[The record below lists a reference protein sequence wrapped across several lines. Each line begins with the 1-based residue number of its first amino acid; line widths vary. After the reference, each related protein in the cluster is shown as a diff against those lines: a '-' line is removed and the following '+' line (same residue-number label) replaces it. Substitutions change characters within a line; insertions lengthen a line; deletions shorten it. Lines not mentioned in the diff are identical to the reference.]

1 MSLRPDENER
11 DESEGED
18 PDAVGGESD
27 EKSPLPPVLS
37 TLQSETLDSAV
48 FDVERYVRQLDAMG
62 NPTRFA
68 VLYAL
73 ARDGEMPRKRIE
85 AHTDRDGNTLQT
97 PLDVLEER
105 GLTRKRRDPDDKRR
119 RLYRLTDSGATLMDA
134 VLSKMEDDAAAP
146 DDLTPMAD
154 RY

>member
-1 MSLRPDENER
+1 MSLRPDEDGR
-11 DESEGED
+11 DEPEGADREAVAGE
-18 PDAVGGESD
+18 PDAE
-27 EKSPLPPVLS
+27 SPLPPVLS
-37 TLQSETLDSAV
+37 TLQSETLDRAV
-48 FDVERYVRQLDAMG
+48 FDVERYVRQFDAMG
-62 NPTRFA
+62 HPTRFA

-73 ARDGEMPRKRIE
+73 VRDGEMPRKRIE

-97 PLDVLEER
+97 HLDVLEER
-105 GLTRKRRDPDDKRR
+105 GLIRKRRDPEDKRR

-146 DDLTPMAD
+146 GDLTPMPD